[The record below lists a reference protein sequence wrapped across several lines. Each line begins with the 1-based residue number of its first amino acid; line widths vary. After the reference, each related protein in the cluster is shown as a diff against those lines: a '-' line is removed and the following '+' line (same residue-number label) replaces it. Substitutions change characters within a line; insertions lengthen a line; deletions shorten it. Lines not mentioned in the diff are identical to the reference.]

1 MLSSGISRALTLC
14 CALTTASSFQSHG
27 GQVLTVAAI
36 FGDHAVLQRGVEV
49 PIWGTAPAD
58 TMVTIEFAGQRQTA
72 ITDKQGEWTARLG
85 AMKASNMGRTLMVRS
100 VKQSLA
106 FKNILVGEVWLASG
120 QSNMEFPM
128 RACARRLQAV
138 QSAMVEESSHRHIR
152 LLRIGPPDSPHFRKL
167 DREEA
172 RWKIDSPASR
182 ADYSAVAFFFARKL
196 ARELEVPVGVIE
208 SSWGGKPIEGFIP
221 EEEFSSHAVLKP
233 IADLA
238 RKNKLEELR
247 QLKGGVI
254 IRNTAGMPGRIFNSR
269 IAPVAPYPVAGAI
282 WYQGESNAGKGEDPR
297 NYRIKMA
304 ALIRGWRKAFGS
316 PQMPFYFVQLPA
328 YRDEVFGWVRLRE
341 EQRLSLS
348 VPHTGMAV
356 TIDLRDPDIHPANKI
371 DVGERLA
378 LWPLARQYGKKDTVC
393 GGPLFKSARIK
404 DATIRVSFDHLGGGL
419 MVARKEGL
427 NPAQE
432 TPATNLQHFE
442 IAGADGVWH
451 PASAEIESEEVV
463 IRSSSV
469 TLPVAVR
476 YACRGAPGNP
486 NLYNRAGLPA
496 SPFCSISHS
505 SPGVCPG
512 RTPYPENKSS

>member
-1 MLSSGISRALTLC
+1 MLAFGSSYTLILC
-14 CALTTASSFQSHG
+14 CALTALSSLQCRG
-27 GQVLTVAAI
+27 EQALNVAAVY
-36 FGDHAVLQRGVEV
+36 GDHAVLQRGVEV
-49 PIWGTAPAD
+49 PIWGTAPAG
-58 TMVTIEFAGQRQTA
+58 TMVTIEFAGQRRTA
-72 ITDKQGEWTARLG
+72 KADNQGEWTASLS
-85 AMKASNMGRTLMVRS
+85 AMKASEMGRPLTIRS
-100 VKQSLA
+100 AQNSLT
-106 FKNILVGEVWLASG
+106 FKNVLVGEVWLASG
-120 QSNMEFPM
+120 QSNMQFPM
-128 RACARRLQAV
+128 KSCARRLQAV
-138 QSAMVEESSHRHIR
+138 QAAMEKEYSRQHIR

-167 DREEA
+167 AREEA
-172 RWKIDSPASR
+172 SWKVDSPASR

-196 ARELEVPVGVIE
+196 ARDLEVPVGVIE

-221 EEEFSSHAVLKP
+221 EEEFSYHAALKP

-238 RKNKLEELR
+238 RKNKLDDLR
-247 QLKGGVI
+247 QLEGGVI

-282 WYQGESNAGKGEDPR
+282 WYQGESNAGKDEDPR
-297 NYRIKMA
+297 NYRIKME
-304 ALIRGWRKAFGS
+304 ALVRGWRKAFRS
-316 PQMPFYFVQLPA
+316 PRMPFYFVQLPA
-328 YRDEVFGWVRLRE
+328 YRDEAFGWVRLRE

-393 GGPLFKSARIK
+393 AGPLFKSARIEG
-404 DATIRVSFDHLGGGL
+404 ATIRVNFDHLGGGL

-427 NPAQE
+427 NPAKE
-432 TPATNLQHFE
+432 IPATSLQHFE

-451 PASAEIESEEVV
+451 SASAEIESDEVV
-463 IRSSSV
+463 IRSASV

-476 YACRGAPGNP
+476 YACRGAPANP

-496 SPFCSISHS
+496 SPFCSHLPFLPWGL
-505 SPGVCPG
+505 PGESATPG
-512 RTPYPENKSS
+512 K